1 MSGNFSP
8 WNENFNRSWAASFA
22 GLLVGWPAMLSAHP
36 YLATAIML
44 ATSWVAI
51 DQWRQGRERERGI
64 EVEHAAIAELQREL
78 APLGYRIQHDV
89 AAGWLGNIDAIIQ
102 PPDFSGSFVVE
113 IKAYT
118 GIIRRPWGIT
128 KPGKHYPLRAASQV
142 KRQCKHQ
149 GPQWHFPVLWCPTS
163 KLNNIGHYGNIVLV
177 NGGVNLL
184 ARAISDRQPY
194 LRLPAFVRFPC
205 VPPPACRRA
214 LLQKRFQFIAR
225 HLTWYGT
232 AAQCEVRELAAVATA
247 GGGQFGFRVR
257 ERTAMQK
264 SH

>member
-128 KPGKHYPLRAASQV
+128 KPDKLYPLRAASQV
-142 KRQCKHQ
+142 RRQCKHQ
-149 GPQWHFPVLWCPTS
+149 GSQWHFPVLWCPTS
-163 KLNNIGHYGNIVLV
+163 KLGSIDRYRGVLLV
-177 NGGVNLL
+177 NGGVGLL
-184 ARAISDRQPY
+184 AQA
-194 LRLPAFVRFPC
+194 LRLHQEHVKLPAQVRFPRT
-205 VPPPACRRA
+205 PPKACRDALKRRA
-214 LLQKRFQFIAR
+214 FRYDGGRFMWHGKAAKRETGELCALVAAGSGRFEFKTR
-225 HLTWYGT
+225 H
-232 AAQCEVRELAAVATA
+232 
-247 GGGQFGFRVR
+247 
-257 ERTAMQK
+257 
-264 SH
+264 